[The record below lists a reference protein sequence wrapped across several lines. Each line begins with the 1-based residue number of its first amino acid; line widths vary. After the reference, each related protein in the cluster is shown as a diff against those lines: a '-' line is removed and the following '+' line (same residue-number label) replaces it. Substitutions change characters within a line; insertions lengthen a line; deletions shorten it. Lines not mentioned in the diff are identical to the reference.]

1 MRGEGEKVT
10 LARVGE
16 RRESR
21 RVSATFGF
29 HGGRT
34 GGALGRRF
42 LLRRRA
48 TRHAISASATRPTSN
63 PVSAPV
69 VFLLLRLVEDVGFV
83 GVAGGRAVRA
93 FHQTHAFAPVGQI
106 QNLHVAVLVL
116 NLGQDHV
123 ALALLILDDAR
134 VPRVVVSPKYLHLA
148 SDGEIAR
155 RATLRARRVARTR
168 GDAAG
173 AARTASGAT
182 ATATAPGR
190 SSRATSWGCRG
201 TDSVGVGVL
210 GVLGALGALGSLVG
224 DALGSLVHLRVS
236 RRDVVRVRLLV
247 L

>member
-1 MRGEGEKVT
+1 MGWR
-10 LARVGE
+10 
-16 RRESR
+16 S
-21 RVSATFGF
+21 
-29 HGGRT
+29 
-34 GGALGRRF
+34 
-42 LLRRRA
+42 
-48 TRHAISASATRPTSN
+48 
-63 PVSAPV
+63 
-69 VFLLLRLVEDVGFV
+69 RLVEDVGFV

-93 FHQTHAFAPVGQI
+93 FHQTHAFASVGQI

-201 TDSVGVGVL
+201 TDSLGVGVL
-210 GVLGALGALGSLVG
+210 GALGALGALGSLVG